1 MPKNIYIF
9 ILKYSPWETAEEPH
23 APFDQEFFIIINL
36 AVGGTAGYFPDG
48 VGGKPW
54 QDSNSNSVNQ
64 FYAAK
69 NQWFPTWTKPFQI
82 DSVKVWSLDFTQL
95 IRII

>member
-82 DSVKVWSLDFTQL
+82 DSVKVWSLDK
-95 IRII
+95 